1 MDINKEIERLEGLKS
16 RTKTSVWLSS
26 QMRLNLE
33 RAYAVKDERIRT
45 IKIVEEFWENNKVK
59 RIGEVKE
66 YIPNELKGF
75 VSSGV
80 KSYKLQYK
88 TFNDKTLN
96 ELNSQIADNKSLGG
110 KDE

>member
-1 MDINKEIERLEGLKS
+1 MYIDDEIERLEYIKDN
-16 RTKTSVWLSS
+16 TKISVWLTS

-33 RAYAVKDERIRT
+33 RVYAIKEDR
-45 IKIVEEFWENNKVK
+45 IKIIKIMEKFWEDNKVK
-59 RIGEVKE
+59 RIGDVKE

-88 TFNDKTLN
+88 TFNDKTMN
-96 ELNSQIADNKSLGG
+96 EL
-110 KDE
+110 KDKLMEEKE